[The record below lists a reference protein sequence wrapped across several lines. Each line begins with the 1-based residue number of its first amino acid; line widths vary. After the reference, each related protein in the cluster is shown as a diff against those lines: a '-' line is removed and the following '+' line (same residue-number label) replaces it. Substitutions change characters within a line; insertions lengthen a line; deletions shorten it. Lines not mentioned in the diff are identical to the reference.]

1 MKKIDLFNE
10 YQAMLAEG
18 KQPDQIILYIH
29 MPNSEHPEIILNQ
42 DVADKLAYIDKTY
55 DDDLVHSGCKD
66 IYITDA
72 ILCTWPETV
81 TFGDALEA
89 AKDGHRI
96 SRKGWN
102 GKGMYVFLAKDVQF
116 HTEADI
122 SEFNPE
128 KATEETDRNAVEV
141 SNMLVL
147 RTAQGTLQPGW
158 LATQSDML
166 ADDWYILP
174 DACEE
179 ENDDA

>member
-29 MPNSEHPEIILNQ
+29 MPNSENPEIILNQ
-42 DVADKLAYIDKTY
+42 DVADKMAYIDRTY
-55 DDDLVHSGCKD
+55 NDDLVHANCKD
-66 IYITDA
+66 IYITEA
-72 ILCTWPETV
+72 ILCTWPDTDTF

-96 SRKGWN
+96 ARKGWN
-102 GKGMYVFLAKDVQF
+102 GNGMYVFLATDVQF
-116 HTEADI
+116 HTDADI
-122 SEFNPE
+122 SEFHP
-128 KATEETDRNAVEV
+128 KKTTEETDKNSVEV
-141 SNMLVL
+141 SDMLVL

-174 DACEE
+174 ESEDSDNA
-179 ENDDA
+179 

>member
-10 YQAMLAEG
+10 YHAMLAEG

-42 DVADKLAYIDKTY
+42 DVADKMAYIDRTY
-55 DDDLVHSGCKD
+55 NDDLVHANCKD
-66 IYITDA
+66 IYITEA
-72 ILCTWPETV
+72 ILCTWPDTDTF

-96 SRKGWN
+96 ARKGWN
-102 GKGMYVFLAKDVQF
+102 GNGMYVFLATDVQF
-116 HTEADI
+116 HTDADI
-122 SEFNPE
+122 SEFHP
-128 KATEETDRNAVEV
+128 KKTTEETDKNSVEV
-141 SNMLVL
+141 SDMLVL

-166 ADDWYILP
+166 AEDWYILP
-174 DACEE
+174 ETEDEDNA
-179 ENDDA
+179 